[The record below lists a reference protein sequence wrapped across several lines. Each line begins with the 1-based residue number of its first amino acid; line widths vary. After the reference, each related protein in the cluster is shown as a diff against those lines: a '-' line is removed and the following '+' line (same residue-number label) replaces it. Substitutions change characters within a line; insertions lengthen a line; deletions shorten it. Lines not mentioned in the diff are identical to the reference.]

1 MIVTWSKSS
10 SGSGMPEAL
19 LTETLPQV
27 QRHPWWRARARLA
40 LAILRSNRIM
50 PPATVLDVGCGW
62 GVNLLALESAGYT
75 AIGLDSSRQILERID
90 CPNRRLIE
98 ADLTQELPK
107 DRVSA
112 KAILALD
119 VIEHMD
125 DDRDF
130 LRRVAKLLLPSGVA
144 VVSAP
149 ARPDLFSEFDRI
161 QGHRRRYL
169 PDSLRAAFVDSGL
182 RVSQLFWWGAWMVPV
197 LRRMRSGNRVVGMER
212 EKSYAEYLRLPWW
225 PLPLAMQLLYAL
237 EQPMAMRGKLA
248 TGTSLFAIAERD
260 QGGDSRAISP

>member
-10 SGSGMPEAL
+10 SDSGMPESL
-19 LTETLPQV
+19 LTETLSQV
-27 QRHPWWRARARLA
+27 RRHPWWRARARLA
-40 LAILRSNRIM
+40 LAILRSHRIL
-50 PPATVLDVGCGW
+50 PPAMVLDVGCGW
-62 GVNLLALESAGYT
+62 GVNLLALESGGYT

-90 CPNRRLIE
+90 RPNRRLIE

-107 DRVSA
+107 QRVSA
-112 KAILALD
+112 DAMLVLD
-119 VIEHMD
+119 VIEHID
-125 DDRDF
+125 DDRGF
-130 LRRVAKLLLPSGVA
+130 LGRIASLLLPGGVA
-144 VVSAP
+144 VVSVP
-149 ARPDLFSEFDRI
+149 ARPDLFSEYDRI

-197 LRRMRSGNRVVGMER
+197 LRRMRSVNQT
-212 EKSYAEYLRLPWW
+212 YAEYLRLPRW

-237 EQPMAMRGKLA
+237 EQPMAMRGMLV

-260 QGGDSRAISP
+260 EGYCVA